1 MWNPVKYSE
10 IIRQCIADYSESFF
24 GREKSHEWVKREGR
38 YLIEFLY
45 LSAPELFFAIISHE
59 VECFGSYRYLTYYT
73 VDAGGQKK
81 SHS

>member
-1 MWNPVKYSE
+1 MRLLGNVLL
-10 IIRQCIADYSESFF
+10 ITVNDFF
-24 GREKSHEWVKREGR
+24 GREKSQEWVKREGR

-59 VECFGSYRYLTYYT
+59 VECFGSYLTYYT